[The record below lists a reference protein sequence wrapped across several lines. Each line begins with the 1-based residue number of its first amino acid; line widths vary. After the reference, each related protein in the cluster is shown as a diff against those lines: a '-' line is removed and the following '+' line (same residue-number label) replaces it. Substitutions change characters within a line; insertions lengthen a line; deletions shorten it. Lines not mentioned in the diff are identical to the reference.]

1 MSIFQ
6 EIYKASQNKIEIEL
20 ASALSKN
27 FDLTSPDD
35 LESLIELAYFQ
46 YVVGNTNTS
55 YELVKLVSEIKFAN
69 DFDIWTWVEYGL
81 ILQSTI
87 HKERNEEKL
96 ASECTNKITASL
108 EKGNPVNKKVFKRT
122 LNGDGIPEAYK
133 EIEEAHD
140 EESEYYGRIILL
152 MKLMLIREMGGG
164 EDFTVE
170 RADKEI
176 QENIERLKVLI
187 GNFNK

>member
-20 ASALSKN
+20 TSPLSKN

-35 LESLIELAYFQ
+35 LVSLIELAYFQ

-108 EKGNPVNKKVFKRT
+108 EKSNPVNKKVFKRT
-122 LNGDGIPEAYK
+122 LNGDGIPDAYK

-140 EESEYYGRIILL
+140 EESEYYERITLL

-187 GNFNK
+187 GNFNQ

>member
-6 EIYKASQNKIEIEL
+6 EIYKASQNKIETEL
-20 ASALSKN
+20 ASSLSKK

-35 LESLIELAYFQ
+35 LESLIKLAYFQ
-46 YVVGNTNTS
+46 YVAGNTNTS

-69 DFDIWTWVEYGL
+69 DFDIWTWVENGL

-108 EKGNPVNKKVFKRT
+108 EEGNPINRKVFKRT
-122 LNGDGIPEAYK
+122 LNGDGIPNAYK
-133 EIEEAHD
+133 KIEQAHD
-140 EESEYYGRIILL
+140 EEAEYYRRIILL
-152 MKLMLIREMGGG
+152 RKLMLIREMGGG

-170 RADKEI
+170 RAANEI

-187 GNFNK
+187 GKFNQ